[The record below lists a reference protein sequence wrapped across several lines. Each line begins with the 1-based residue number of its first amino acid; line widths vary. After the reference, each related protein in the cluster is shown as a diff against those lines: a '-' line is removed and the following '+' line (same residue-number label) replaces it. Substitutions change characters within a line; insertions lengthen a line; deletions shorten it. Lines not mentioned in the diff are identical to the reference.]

1 MELTRTE
8 TELIEMLRGQT
19 GENFAITVVTIG
31 GLWHVDRHHLD
42 STGHRN
48 DATGYESG
56 RGPSFNLAWND
67 LSNPRPSDDK
77 SSPLTVV

>member
-1 MELTRTE
+1 MELTRAE
-8 TELIEMLRGQT
+8 TELIERLRGQT

-48 DATGYESG
+48 DETAHESG

-67 LSNPRPSDDK
+67 LSYPQPPDDK
-77 SSPLTVV
+77 SPPLTAV